1 MKTGYKEMAQKL
13 FVSKIKNDFPDWEC
27 YKADITSGKIT
38 LSFNSIEVALVY
50 DEESDKYY
58 PLSIE
63 KHGEYNVSW
72 DKSDLDDLRNLLG
85 VILPDNKEF
94 DEDEE
99 GDDAPNIPNLE

>member
-50 DEESDKYY
+50 DEESDKYF
-58 PLSIE
+58 L
-63 KHGEYNVSW
+63 
-72 DKSDLDDLRNLLG
+72 
-85 VILPDNKEF
+85 
-94 DEDEE
+94 
-99 GDDAPNIPNLE
+99 